1 MPLSGT
7 EKLLHEALRDYL
19 AAVAAQKSPHPPQL
33 APFFVRLDSLEKEHA
48 AHFDPR
54 LSHFLES
61 KSYRKAHDYLDSL
74 TSSGL
79 AKPSSP
85 TQACSK

>member
-1 MPLSGT
+1 MSLSGSET
-7 EKLLHEALRDYL
+7 LFHEVLRDYL

-48 AHFDPR
+48 PHLDPR
-54 LSHFLES
+54 LRHFLES

-74 TSSGL
+74 LSSVL
-79 AKPSSP
+79 AKPLSS
-85 TQACSK
+85 TQGCSK

>member
-1 MPLSGT
+1 MPLSGSET
-7 EKLLHEALRDYL
+7 LLHEALRDYL
-19 AAVAAQKSPHPPQL
+19 AAVAAQKTPHPPEL

-74 TSSGL
+74 ASSGL
-79 AKPSSP
+79 AKPLYP
-85 TQACSK
+85 TQTCSK